1 MSILYKKQEDIKYR
15 VTIKEVKSSD
25 NVIFTFD
32 ADCGKFH
39 TWEVI
44 DEVEMTPLELLNR
57 IRGCD

>member
-1 MSILYKKQEDIKYR
+1 MSLLYKKQEDVKYKIE
-15 VTIKEVKSSD
+15 TKKKKDSD
-25 NVIFTFD
+25 NITITFY

-39 TWEVI
+39 TWECI